1 MKLKPQKEY
10 NKKYS
15 GSRRAV
21 YFAAAAVLFI
31 GAPVLASIL
40 VQNFTE
46 FNTVVADPPVTKL
59 QGADADY
66 DGDGDDTTGYLQ
78 VSLGTTISNDDDTL
92 STPGADATQ
101 LSHEE
106 ISFTCFKG
114 DRTYY
119 TDVMQLDNTTA
130 AESWDVSLLVEPDL
144 AGNPAVED
152 TFTGGDADIWLFTSA
167 IDSSGGAITE
177 IPNPGNYGSL
187 TEWQDAAAPNGAIQ
201 MEVVGGTM
209 SVAQATTGPFAL
221 PAGEQRQIGLVVDC
235 GAAMVNGETGTFR
248 MTVSATPS

>member
-10 NKKYS
+10 NKQYS
-15 GSRRAV
+15 SSRRVA
-21 YFAAAAVLFI
+21 YFVAAAVLFV

-40 VQNFTE
+40 VQNFTQ

-66 DGDGDDTTGYLQ
+66 DGDADDSTGYLQ
-78 VSLGTTISNDDDTL
+78 VNLGTTISNSDDL
-92 STPGADATQ
+92 LGTPGADETL

-106 ISFTCFKG
+106 ITFTCFKG

-144 AGNPAVED
+144 GGNPAVED
-152 TFTGGDADIWLFTSA
+152 TFTAGDADIWLFTSA
-167 IDSSGGAITE
+167 IDSTGGAITE
-177 IPNPGNYGSL
+177 IPNPGNYGTL
-187 TEWQDAAAPNGAIQ
+187 VEWQNAAAPNGAIQ
-201 MEVVGGTM
+201 MEVVGGAM
-209 SVAQATTGPFAL
+209 SIAQGTTGPFAL